1 MSIIQNIRERG
12 AWIIFTII
20 VIALVAFILQDGV
33 GRQNRGGNTN
43 TIGTVNGQPIQ
54 KADFEEKVEIQ
65 VQNYA
70 AQGIKREQIIG
81 FLWNQEVD
89 LLLFKSEQEKL
100 GITVGNKEL
109 NDVLFGNESPFKQ
122 EFTDRATGEFKAND
136 ARQAIAQIKKSKNAD
151 QIKQIEKFYITPSI
165 ENRQRSKY
173 QALVIKGIQFPK
185 WLANKEF
192 AESNAISNISYVG
205 VPYNSIIDS
214 TIKVSNEEIGA
225 YLKDNAPAYQ
235 VDETSRNISY
245 VVFSAAPSSA
255 DTLNAYNQV
264 IALKEG
270 FKSTPDV
277 VSYLNKVGT
286 ENNFYNSYISKNR
299 IQVPQ
304 KDSIL
309 SLPVGGVF
317 GPYIDGKNLTI
328 AKVVGTAQWPDSTSV
343 RHILIATTNPQN
355 GQQIKDDSVA
365 KKLADSISTAI
376 RGGASFDALC
386 QKYSDDQGSKPTGGK
401 IEMFPQ
407 AQMTTVFNDFSFAN
421 PVGTKQVIKTE
432 FGYHYVEILKQTPR
446 TTAYKIAYLSKALL
460 PSTETINAASTA
472 AAQFASSSKDLKSF
486 NANAVKA
493 NKQALPATNIKENDF
508 SIQGIGDSR
517 TMVRWIFEKSVNDI
531 SEPFEVEDNYLVAII
546 TGEEKKGLMSVE
558 AARPQ
563 VEGIV
568 RDQKKAAIIKS
579 SLKGNS
585 LEAYA
590 NSGKTTVQKLDSI
603 GFAFSMLAN
612 VGNEPKIIGAAF
624 NKNLLNKISEPIAGN
639 TGVFVLSVNALGAK
653 PAQQDPVLYQD
664 ETLQRLR
671 NIMFRTNVALRK
683 AAKIKDNRFKVY

>member
-33 GRQNRGGNTN
+33 GRQNRGSNTN
-43 TIGTVNGQPIQ
+43 TLGTVNGEEIK

-122 EFTDRATGEFKAND
+122 EFTDRATGEFKVND
-136 ARQAIAQIKKSKNAD
+136 ARQAIAQLKKSKNAD
-151 QIKQIEKFYITPSI
+151 QIKQIEKFSIAPSI
-165 ENRQRSKY
+165 ENRQRRKY

-185 WLANKEF
+185 WLADKEF
-192 AESNAISNISYVG
+192 TESNAISNISYVS

-214 TIKVSNEEIGA
+214 TIKVSNDEVSA
-225 YLKDNAPAYQ
+225 YLKENEAAYQ
-235 VDETSRNISY
+235 VEETSRNISF
-245 VVFSAAPSSA
+245 VVFSAAPSQN
-255 DTLNAYNQV
+255 DTINAYNQ
-264 IALKEG
+264 IASLKEG
-270 FKSTPDV
+270 LRTATDV
-277 VSYLNKVGT
+277 SSYLNKVGSD
-286 ENNFYNSYISKNR
+286 NVFYNSYLSKNR

-317 GPYIDGKNLTI
+317 GPYVDGKNFTI
-328 AKVVGTAQWPDSTSV
+328 AKVVGTTQWPDSTSV

-355 GQQIKDDSVA
+355 GQQIKDDSLA
-365 KKLADSISTAI
+365 KKLADSISIAI
-376 RGGASFDALC
+376 RGGASFEALC

-407 AQMTTVFNDFSFAN
+407 AQMTPAFNDFSFAN
-421 PVGTKQVIKTE
+421 PVGTKQVVKTE
-432 FGYHYVEILKQTPR
+432 FGYHYVEILKQTPKVPS
-446 TTAYKIAYLSKALL
+446 YKIAYLSKPLL

-472 AAQFASSSKDLKSF
+472 AAQFATASTDLKSF
-486 NANAVKA
+486 NSNAVKA

-508 SIQGIGDSR
+508 SIQGIGETR
-517 TMVRWIFEKSVNDI
+517 AMVRWVYEKSVNDV
-531 SEPFEVEDNYLVAII
+531 SEPFEVADNYLVAII
-546 TGEEKKGLMSVE
+546 SSEDKKGLMSVD

-563 VEGIV
+563 VEGII
-568 RDQKKAAIIKS
+568 RDQKKAATIKS
-579 SLKGNS
+579 TLKGSS

-590 NSGKTTVQKLDSI
+590 AAGKTVVQKVDSI
-603 GFAFSMLAN
+603 GYAFSMLAN
-612 VGNEPKIIGAAF
+612 VGNEPKVIGAAF
-624 NKNLLNKISEPIAGN
+624 NKGLVNKVSEPIAGN
-639 TGVFVLSVNALGAK
+639 TGVFVVSVSALGAK
-653 PAQQDPVLYQD
+653 PAQQEPALYKD

-671 NIMFRTNVALRK
+671 NVMFRTNVALRK
-683 AAKIKDNRFKVY
+683 AANIKDNRSKVY

>member
-54 KADFEEKVEIQ
+54 KTDFEEKVEIQ

-122 EFTDRATGEFKAND
+122 EFTDRTTGEFKAND
-136 ARQAIAQIKKSKNAD
+136 ARQAIAQIKKSKNTD
-151 QIKQIEKFYITPSI
+151 QIKQIEKFYIAPSI

-173 QALVIKGIQFPK
+173 QALVVKGIQFPK
-185 WLANKEF
+185 WLSNKEF
-192 AESNAISNISYVG
+192 AESNAISNISYVA
-205 VPYNSIIDS
+205 VPYNSILDS
-214 TIKVSNEEIGA
+214 TVKVGDDEIGA
-225 YLKDNAPAYQ
+225 YLKENAAAYQ
-235 VDETSRNISY
+235 VDETSRNISF

-255 DTLNAYNQV
+255 DTLTAYNQV
-264 IALKEG
+264 NSLKEG
-270 FKSTPDV
+270 FKAATDV
-277 VSYLNKVGT
+277 ASYLNKVGT
-286 ENNFYNSYISKNR
+286 ENIFYNSYISKNR

-317 GPYIDGKNLTI
+317 GPYIDGKNLTV

-365 KKLADSISTAI
+365 KKLADSISLAI
-376 RGGASFDALC
+376 RGGASFEALC
-386 QKYSDDQGSKPTGGK
+386 QQYSDDQGSKPTGGK

-407 AQMTTVFNDFSFAN
+407 AQMTPAFNDFSFAN

-432 FGYHYVEILKQTPR
+432 FGYHYVEVLKQTPR
-446 TTAYKIAYLSKALL
+446 TTAYKIAYLSKPLL

-472 AAQFASSSKDLKSF
+472 AAQFATSSSNLKSF

-508 SIQGIGDSR
+508 GIQGIGDTRS
-517 TMVRWIFEKSVNDI
+517 MVRWIYEKSVNDV
-531 SEPFEVEDNYLVAII
+531 SEPFEVEDNYIVAII

-558 AARPQ
+558 AAKAQ

-568 RDQKKAAIIKS
+568 RDQKKATIIKTS
-579 SLKGNS
+579 FKGNA

-590 NSGKTTVQKLDSI
+590 ASGKTTVQKLDSI
-603 GFAFSMLAN
+603 GYAFSILAN

-624 NKNLLNKISEPIAGN
+624 NKNLLNKVSEPIAGN
-639 TGVFVLSVNALGAK
+639 TGVFVVSVNALGAK
-653 PAQQDPVLYQD
+653 PSQQDPALYQE

-683 AAKIKDNRFKVY
+683 AANIKDNRSKIY

>member
-12 AWIIFTII
+12 TWIIFVII

-33 GRQNRGGNTN
+33 GRQNGSN
-43 TIGTVNGQPIQ
+43 ISSLGTVNGEEIK

-70 AQGIKREQIIG
+70 SQGIKREQIIG

-89 LLLFKSEQEKL
+89 LLLFKTEQEKL
-100 GITVGNKEL
+100 GLSVGNKEL
-109 NDVLFGNESPFKQ
+109 NDVLFGNESPFRQ
-122 EFTDRATGEFKAND
+122 EFTDRATGEFKVND
-136 ARQAIAQIKKSKNAD
+136 ARQAIAQLKKSKNAD
-151 QIKQIEKFYITPSI
+151 QIKQIEKFYIAPSI

-185 WLANKEF
+185 WLADKEF
-192 AESNAISNISYVG
+192 TESNAISNISYVS

-214 TIKVSNEEIGA
+214 TIKVSNDEVSA
-225 YLKDNAPAYQ
+225 YLKENEAAYQ
-235 VDETSRNISY
+235 VEETSRNISF
-245 VVFSAAPSSA
+245 VVFSAAPSQN
-255 DTLNAYNQV
+255 DTINAYNQ
-264 IALKEG
+264 IASLKEG
-270 FKSTPDV
+270 LRTATDV
-277 VSYLNKVGT
+277 SSYLNKVGSD
-286 ENNFYNSYISKNR
+286 NVFYNSYLSKNR

-317 GPYIDGKNLTI
+317 GPYVDGKNFTI
-328 AKVVGTAQWPDSTSV
+328 AKVVGTTQWPDSTSV

-355 GQQIKDDSVA
+355 GQQIKDDSLA
-365 KKLADSISTAI
+365 KKLADSISIAI
-376 RGGASFDALC
+376 RGGASFEALC

-407 AQMTTVFNDFSFAN
+407 AQMTPAFNDFSFAN
-421 PVGTKQVIKTE
+421 PVGTKQVVKTE
-432 FGYHYVEILKQTPR
+432 FGYHYVEILKQTPKVPS
-446 TTAYKIAYLSKALL
+446 YKIAYLSKPLL

-472 AAQFASSSKDLKSF
+472 AAQFATASTDLKSF
-486 NANAVKA
+486 NSNAVKA

-508 SIQGIGDSR
+508 SIQGIGESR
-517 TMVRWIFEKSVNDI
+517 AMVRWVYEKSVNDI

-546 TGEEKKGLMSVE
+546 TSEDKKGLMGVE
-558 AARPQ
+558 TARPQ
-563 VEGIV
+563 VEGII
-568 RDQKKAAIIKS
+568 RDEKKANIIKTT
-579 SLKGNS
+579 LKGNS

-590 NSGKTTVQKLDSI
+590 AAGKTIVQKLDSI
-603 GFAFSMLAN
+603 GYVFSMLAN
-612 VGNEPKIIGAAF
+612 VGNEPKVIGAAF
-624 NKNLLNKISEPIAGN
+624 NKGLLNKVSEPIAGN

-653 PAQQDPVLYQD
+653 PAQQDPSLYKE

-671 NIMFRTNVALRK
+671 NVMFRTNVALKK
-683 AAKIKDNRFKVY
+683 AANIKDNRSKVY

>member
-33 GRQNRGGNTN
+33 GRQNRGSNTN
-43 TIGTVNGQPIQ
+43 TLGTVNGEEIK

-122 EFTDRATGEFKAND
+122 EFTDRATGEFKVND
-136 ARQAIAQIKKSKNAD
+136 ARQAIAQLKKSKNAD
-151 QIKQIEKFYITPSI
+151 QIKQIEKFYIAPSI
-165 ENRQRSKY
+165 ENRQRRKY

-185 WLANKEF
+185 WLADKEF
-192 AESNAISNISYVG
+192 TESNAISNISYVS

-214 TIKVSNEEIGA
+214 TIKVSNDEVSA
-225 YLKDNAPAYQ
+225 YLKENEAAYQ
-235 VDETSRNISY
+235 VEETSRNISF
-245 VVFSAAPSSA
+245 VVFSAAPSQN
-255 DTLNAYNQV
+255 DTINAYNQ
-264 IALKEG
+264 IASLKEG
-270 FKSTPDV
+270 LRTATDV
-277 VSYLNKVGT
+277 SSYLNKVGSD
-286 ENNFYNSYISKNR
+286 NVFYNSYLSKNR

-317 GPYIDGKNLTI
+317 GPYVDGKNFTI
-328 AKVVGTAQWPDSTSV
+328 AKVVGTTQWPDSTSV

-355 GQQIKDDSVA
+355 GQQIKDDSLA
-365 KKLADSISTAI
+365 KKLADSISIAI
-376 RGGASFDALC
+376 RGGASFEALC

-407 AQMTTVFNDFSFAN
+407 AQMTPAFNDFSFAN
-421 PVGTKQVIKTE
+421 PVGTKQVVKTE
-432 FGYHYVEILKQTPR
+432 FGYHYVEILKQTPKVPS
-446 TTAYKIAYLSKALL
+446 YKIAYLSKPLL

-472 AAQFASSSKDLKSF
+472 AAQFATASTDLKSF
-486 NANAVKA
+486 NSNAVKA

-508 SIQGIGDSR
+508 SIQGIGETR
-517 TMVRWIFEKSVNDI
+517 AMVRWVYEKSVNDV
-531 SEPFEVEDNYLVAII
+531 SEPFEVADNYLVAII
-546 TGEEKKGLMSVE
+546 SSEDKKGLMSVD

-563 VEGIV
+563 VEGII
-568 RDQKKAAIIKS
+568 RDQKKAATIKS
-579 SLKGNS
+579 TLKGSS

-590 NSGKTTVQKLDSI
+590 AAGKTVVQKVDSI
-603 GFAFSMLAN
+603 GYAFSMLAN
-612 VGNEPKIIGAAF
+612 VGNEPKVIGAAF
-624 NKNLLNKISEPIAGN
+624 NKGLVNKVSEPIAGN
-639 TGVFVLSVNALGAK
+639 TGVFVVSVSALGAK
-653 PAQQDPVLYQD
+653 PAQQEPALYKD

-671 NIMFRTNVALRK
+671 NVMFRTNVALRK
-683 AAKIKDNRFKVY
+683 AANIKDNRSKVY

>member
-54 KADFEEKVEIQ
+54 KTDFEEKVEIQ

-122 EFTDRATGEFKAND
+122 EFTDRTTGEFKAND
-136 ARQAIAQIKKSKNAD
+136 ARQAIAQIKKSKNTD
-151 QIKQIEKFYITPSI
+151 QIKQIEKFYIAPSI

-173 QALVIKGIQFPK
+173 QALVVKGIQFPK
-185 WLANKEF
+185 WLSNKEF
-192 AESNAISNISYVG
+192 AESNAISNISYVA
-205 VPYNSIIDS
+205 VPYNSILDS
-214 TIKVSNEEIGA
+214 TVKVGDDEIGA
-225 YLKDNAPAYQ
+225 YLKENAAAYQ
-235 VDETSRNISY
+235 VDETSRNISF

-255 DTLNAYNQV
+255 DTLTAYNQV
-264 IALKEG
+264 NSLKEG
-270 FKSTPDV
+270 FKAATDV
-277 VSYLNKVGT
+277 ASYLNKVGT
-286 ENNFYNSYISKNR
+286 ENIFYNSYISKNR

-317 GPYIDGKNLTI
+317 GPYIDGKNLTV

-365 KKLADSISTAI
+365 KKLADSISLAI
-376 RGGASFDALC
+376 RGGASFEALC
-386 QKYSDDQGSKPTGGK
+386 QQYSDDQGSKPTGGK

-407 AQMTTVFNDFSFAN
+407 AQMTPAFNDFSFAN

-432 FGYHYVEILKQTPR
+432 FGYHYVEVLKQTPR
-446 TTAYKIAYLSKALL
+446 TTAYKIAYLSKPLL

-472 AAQFASSSKDLKSF
+472 AAQFATSSSNLKSF

-508 SIQGIGDSR
+508 GIQGIGDTRS
-517 TMVRWIFEKSVNDI
+517 MVRWIYEKSVNDV
-531 SEPFEVEDNYLVAII
+531 SEPFEVEDNYIVAII

-558 AARPQ
+558 AAKAQ

-568 RDQKKAAIIKS
+568 RDQKKATIIKTS
-579 SLKGNS
+579 FKGNA

-590 NSGKTTVQKLDSI
+590 ASGKTTVQKLDSI
-603 GFAFSMLAN
+603 GYAFSILAN

-624 NKNLLNKISEPIAGN
+624 NKNLLNKVSEPIAGN
-639 TGVFVLSVNALGAK
+639 TGVFVVSVNAIGAK
-653 PAQQDPVLYQD
+653 PSQQDPALYQE

-683 AAKIKDNRFKVY
+683 AANIKDNRSKIY

>member
-33 GRQNRGGNTN
+33 GRQNRGSNTN
-43 TIGTVNGQPIQ
+43 TIGTVNGQHIQ

-109 NDVLFGNESPFKQ
+109 SDVLFGNESPFRQ

-151 QIKQIEKFYITPSI
+151 QIKQIEKFYIAPSI

-185 WLANKEF
+185 WLANKEY
-192 AESNAISNISYVG
+192 AESNAISNISYVS
-205 VPYNSIIDS
+205 VPYNSILDS
-214 TIKVSNEEIGA
+214 TIKVSNDEIAG

-235 VDETSRNISY
+235 VDETSRNISF
-245 VVFSAAPSSA
+245 VVFSAAPSSS
-255 DTLNAYNQV
+255 DSLSAYNQV
-264 IALKEG
+264 MSLKEG
-270 FKSTPDV
+270 FKASTDV
-277 VSYLNKVGT
+277 AAYLNKVGS
-286 ENNFYNSYISKNR
+286 ENVFYNSFLSKNR

-309 SLPVGGVF
+309 SLPIGGVF

-328 AKVVGTAQWPDSTSV
+328 AKVVGTTQWPDSTSV

-365 KKLADSISTAI
+365 KKLADSISIAI
-376 RGGASFDALC
+376 RGGASFEALC
-386 QKYSDDQGSKPTGGK
+386 QQYSDDQGSKPTGGK

-407 AQMTTVFNDFSFAN
+407 AQMTPAFNDFSFAN
-421 PVGTKQVIKTE
+421 PVGTKQVVKTE

-446 TTAYKIAYLSKALL
+446 VPSYKIAYLSKPLL

-472 AAQFASSSKDLKSF
+472 AAQFATSSSDLKSF
-486 NANAVKA
+486 NANAVKS

-508 SIQGIGDSR
+508 SIQGIGDTR
-517 TMVRWIFEKSVNDI
+517 AMVRWVYEKSVGDV
-531 SEPFEVEDNYLVAII
+531 SEPFEIEDNYLVAII
-546 TGEEKKGLMSVE
+546 TSEDKKGLMGVE

-568 RDQKKAAIIKS
+568 RDQKKATIIKS
-579 SLKGNS
+579 SFKGNS
-585 LEAYA
+585 LESYA
-590 NSGKTTVQKLDSI
+590 GSGKTTVQQLDSI
-603 GFAFSMLAN
+603 GYAFSMLAN

-624 NKNLLNKISEPIAGN
+624 NKSLLNKVSEPIAGN
-639 TGVFVLSVNALGAK
+639 TGVFVVSVNALGAK
-653 PAQQDPVLYQD
+653 PAQQDPTLYQD

-683 AAKIKDNRFKVY
+683 AANIKDNRSKVY